1 MSVVC
6 DSLLLATVLLCAPF
20 VLAQLRVETIT
31 PTFTTIDVPGAV
43 ITNVLGINTAGDVVG
58 NYSAGSSAP
67 SHGFLYSGGIFT
79 FLDYPGQYTTIAYGI
94 NDSGVISGSAFADDA
109 SNIVGFLYDQIT
121 FTTIGAPGKAA
132 TVVYGINSAGNVVG
146 GEGTS
151 LSSTKAFELRGAR
164 FKNIT
169 PPGTYLYAYGSGINN
184 LGEVVG
190 FTLNG
195 SYANGFS
202 YSGGKFHAINF
213 PGPTLMTLALGV
225 NDSEIVVG
233 SYEGCNPSCADHAFI
248 FMRGKYISFD
258 YPGAVAT
265 FADGINASG
274 QIVGSYTLD
283 GTTFHGYVAAPI
295 TTVDAQGMDW

>member
-1 MSVVC
+1 MKLLHSYVLPVIPLLFSC
-6 DSLLLATVLLCAPF
+6 LLFAQAKTETLSL
-20 VLAQLRVETIT
+20 
-31 PTFTTIDVPGAV
+31 TFTTIDVPGAV

-67 SHGFLYSGGIFT
+67 SHGFLYSGGTFT
-79 FLDYPGQYTTIAYGI
+79 LFDYPGQYTTIAYGI

-190 FTLNG
+190 FTLN
-195 SYANGFS
+195 
-202 YSGGKFHAINF
+202 
-213 PGPTLMTLALGV
+213 
-225 NDSEIVVG
+225 
-233 SYEGCNPSCADHAFI
+233 
-248 FMRGKYISFD
+248 
-258 YPGAVAT
+258 
-265 FADGINASG
+265 
-274 QIVGSYTLD
+274 
-283 GTTFHGYVAAPI
+283 
-295 TTVDAQGMDW
+295 